1 MKLFGGYMAYMAA
14 SASALDP
21 AEWLKIKFQST
32 QLQGVNQQV
41 NLINL
46 AIFMW
51 KSDILMKDTYF
62 FIFRSSVGLFLP
74 INRRK

>member
-41 NLINL
+41 NLLNVV
-46 AIFMW
+46 IFIW
-51 KSDILMKDTYF
+51 KGHFYERYLF
-62 FIFRSSVGLFLP
+62 FYI
-74 INRRK
+74 

>member
-41 NLINL
+41 NILNLI
-46 AIFMW
+46 IFMW
-51 KSDILMKDTYF
+51 KNDIFMKDT
-62 FIFRSSVGLFLP
+62 
-74 INRRK
+74 

>member
-41 NLINL
+41 NLLNVV
-46 AIFMW
+46 IF
-51 KSDILMKDTYF
+51 I
-62 FIFRSSVGLFLP
+62 
-74 INRRK
+74 

>member
-1 MKLFGGYMAYMAA
+1 MLTFNFRMKLFGGYMAYMAA

-41 NLINL
+41 NLLNL
-46 AIFMW
+46 VIFM
-51 KSDILMKDTYF
+51 
-62 FIFRSSVGLFLP
+62 
-74 INRRK
+74 